1 MFPTLT
7 KKKKL
12 TLCISLWMLG
22 VEIFFS
28 IVYLTNLTLCMVMLL
43 SLSDWARETDRQTGT
58 QRERGTERERERQA
72 DRQRAVS
79 YTHLTL
85 PTKVNV

>member
-28 IVYLTNLTLCMVMLL
+28 IVYLTNLTETERTRQHT
-43 SLSDWARETDRQTGT
+43 SKKKKKEKEREKKKEERQTDRQTDRD
-58 QRERGTERERERQA
+58 RERRTQTDI
-72 DRQRAVS
+72 DRQTPA
-79 YTHLTL
+79 
-85 PTKVNV
+85 NI